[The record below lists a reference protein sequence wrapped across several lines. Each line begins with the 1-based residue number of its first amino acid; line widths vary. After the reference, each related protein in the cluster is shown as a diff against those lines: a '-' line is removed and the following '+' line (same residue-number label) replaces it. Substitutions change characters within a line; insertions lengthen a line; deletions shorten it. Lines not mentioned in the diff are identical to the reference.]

1 MSEVILATETGRTHG
16 SPSSRRLRAEDRI
29 PGVVYGNGVG
39 PVSVSVARRD
49 LRVALTGP
57 AGTNAVLTLTVNGN
71 KHAAVIKELQRDKV
85 KRNVSHVDFL
95 VVNLNVVI
103 DVEVPI
109 VLHGESKAVNSGN
122 GIVDL
127 QHTTMT
133 VSTKPADIPNEISID
148 VTTMDMDSVIKV
160 SDIVLP
166 ANVTTPM
173 DPDTILVNV
182 LVTRA
187 AVEDEEVEGEEG
199 AEGEAPAA
207 DAEGEEK

>member
-57 AGTNAVLTLTVNGN
+57 AGTNAVLTLTVDGH

-85 KRNVSHVDFL
+85 KRNVSHIDFL
-95 VVNLNVVI
+95 VVNLNEVI
-103 DVEVPI
+103 DVEIPL
-109 VLHGESKAVNSGN
+109 VLTGESKNVAAGN
-122 GIVDL
+122 GLVDL
-127 QHTTMT
+127 QINTMT
-133 VSTKPADIPNEISID
+133 VSTKPGNIPNEIIID
-148 VTTMDMDSVIKV
+148 ITDMDMDSTITVGDIK
-160 SDIVLP
+160 LP
-166 ANVTTPM
+166 AGVTTPL
-173 DPDTILVNV
+173 DPAVVVVSV

-187 AVEDEEVEGEEG
+187 AVE
-199 AEGEAPAA
+199 A
-207 DAEGEEK
+207 DAPEAEEK